1 MKKKLLLITL
11 IILLVIIELTS
22 IVSASSFTATMTA
35 SNTTVPESTELTV
48 TIKVS
53 NIDAGDKG
61 INSISGILSYDNAVF
76 ETLTTASIDSLNEWV
91 ATYSPDSGKFTLY
104 KNTWVK
110 NDEEVA
116 QITLKTKKG
125 STGKTGEIT
134 CTSIEA
140 ANSESQITA
149 SDISTRITVGT
160 PSSSGD
166 TGNTSTNTNSPQ
178 QIPTN
183 TSRNNTANNTN
194 RNTNV
199 ANNTNTNTNKAA
211 NNAQSSYVNTNGNTT
226 SEDDIPYTGTS
237 DNIMRAIFVVL
248 VIAGISYFK
257 YESIKEN

>member
-1 MKKKLLLITL
+1 MKRKLLLITL
-11 IILLVIIELTS
+11 IILLVICELTS

-35 SNTTVPESTELTV
+35 SSTTVPESTELTV

-125 STGKTGEIT
+125 TSGKSGEIT

-140 ANSESQITA
+140 ANSESQISA
-149 SDISTRITVGT
+149 SDISTMITVGT
-160 PSSSGD
+160 PSSSDG
-166 TGNTSTNTNSPQ
+166 TGNTSTNTNTPQ

-183 TSRNNTANNTN
+183 TSRNNTTNNTN

-199 ANNTNTNTNKAA
+199 ANNTNTNRNT
-211 NNAQSSYVNTNGNTT
+211 NNAQSSYVNTNVNTT

-257 YESIKEN
+257 YESIKES